1 MELLC
6 SALQGNPNLSTQ
18 ILQTVS
24 RAIAMLRA
32 FDGGTAELTL
42 KELSARLG
50 LEKVNTLRLA
60 RTLLH
65 EGLLTHDPQ
74 SRRYALSLG
83 CLALFRGLLGRNELI
98 ESARRH
104 LEHARDATGE
114 TACLMVREGW
124 HRVAV
129 DSIPSKHSVRYV
141 LEIGDRRPLHMGAA
155 GMCLLS
161 GLDEAA
167 WEELMA
173 RLNAEAEERPVQRRP
188 LTIQE
193 RLQRLRDQGW
203 VTVQGEWAA
212 EAAGAAAPIHDAQ
225 RKVVAAVS
233 IVVPL
238 TRASDTHMETCG
250 RMAMATAQSISSELA
265 RLGGAI
271 S

>member
-1 MELLC
+1 M
-6 SALQGNPNLSTQ
+6 STQ

-42 KELSARLG
+42 KELSERLG

-65 EGLLTHDPQ
+65 EGLLTHDPK

-98 ESARRH
+98 ESARTY

-114 TACLMVREGW
+114 TACLIVREGW

-129 DSIPSKHSVRYV
+129 DTIPSKHSVRYV

-161 GLDEAA
+161 GLDEAD
-167 WEELMA
+167 WKELMA
-173 RLNAEAEERPVQRRP
+173 RLDANAEEGRGQPEAG
-188 LTIQE
+188 TIQE
-193 RLQRLRDQGW
+193 RLQGLRDHGW
-203 VTVQGEWAA
+203 VVVRGEWAA
-212 EAAGAAAPIHDAQ
+212 EAAGAAAPIHDAK
-225 RKVVAAVS
+225 RKVAAAVS

-238 TRASDTHMETCG
+238 TRASDSHMEMCG
-250 RMAMATAQSISSELA
+250 RMAMATAQSISSDLA
-265 RLGGAI
+265 RLGG
-271 S
+271 